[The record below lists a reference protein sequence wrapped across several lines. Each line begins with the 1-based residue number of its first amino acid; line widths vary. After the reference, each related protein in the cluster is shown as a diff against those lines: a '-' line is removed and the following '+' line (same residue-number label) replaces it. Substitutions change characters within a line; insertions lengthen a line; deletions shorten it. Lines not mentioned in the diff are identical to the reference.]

1 MPLARYFSIVGG
13 VLLALLV
20 ILDAYFPA
28 LPVAAKPKV
37 YLPVIRIYTDRK
49 WPERIVYDTNL
60 ATIVPASI
68 ARTDADAILHTA
80 EMIVDASA
88 AARELE
94 AFAMLSS
101 SVDRMQGASTKVQEH
116 KPRHYRKVT
125 RKRVPAPRI
134 AMARHLQFGW
144 FSRSFW

>member
-37 YLPVIRIYTDRK
+37 HLPVIRIHTDRK
-49 WPERIVYDTNL
+49 WPERIAYDTSL
-60 ATIVPASI
+60 PTIVPASI
-68 ARTDADAILHTA
+68 ASVDADAIPPTA
-80 EMIVDASA
+80 DLIVDASA
-88 AARELE
+88 AARELA
-94 AFAMLSS
+94 AFAMLPS
-101 SVDRMQGASTKVQEH
+101 SVSRTQDASTKVQQH

-125 RKRVPAPRI
+125 RKRAPAPRI
-134 AMARHLQFGW
+134 AMVRHPQFGW
-144 FSRSFW
+144 FGRSFW